1 MAVVQGAENNGP
13 MKTSITLRTGIL
25 FLVAGMATSGY
36 AQKKAGGGE
45 QGPIVNVLPVN
56 GRVTDGENKLQG
68 CTITLYRGNEVVEQ
82 VTTDKAGRYKLQV
95 AVGDMHTIEY
105 AAADHMTKRVVMDTR
120 ADLPDERLLVA
131 PMVMDVSLL
140 HNERYAGADTDLLDM
155 PYAIVQ
161 WDDKVKAFVQDAAY
175 VANMM
180 RTNGALLLMAGHSGK
195 K

>member
-1 MAVVQGAENNGP
+1 MS
-13 MKTSITLRTGIL
+13 TRITLRTGIL
-25 FLVAGMATSGY
+25 LLMASMATASH
-36 AQKKAGGGE
+36 AQKKSGGGDVA
-45 QGPIVNVLPVN
+45 PIMNVLPVN

-82 VTTDKAGRYKLQV
+82 VATDKAGRYKLQV
-95 AVGDMHTIEY
+95 ALGDMHTIEY
-105 AAADHMTKRVVMDTR
+105 AVADHMTKRVVMDTR
-120 ADLPDERLLVA
+120 ADLPEERLLFA

-140 HNERYAGADTDLLDM
+140 HNDRYTGADTDLLDM

-161 WDDKVKAFVQDAAY
+161 WDDKIKAFVQDQNY

-180 RTNGALLLMAGHSGK
+180 RANGALLLMAGHSGK